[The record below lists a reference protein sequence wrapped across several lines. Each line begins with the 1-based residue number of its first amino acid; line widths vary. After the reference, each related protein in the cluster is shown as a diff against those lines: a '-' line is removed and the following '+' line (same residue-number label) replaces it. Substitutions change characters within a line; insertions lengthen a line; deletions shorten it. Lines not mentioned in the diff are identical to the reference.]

1 MRCRPF
7 QPRTR
12 ICQAAHYADDLVA
25 EFFDLEIR
33 RALRTHHSTRATP
46 FRIQE
51 ETVTESML
59 VKVADRFDDV
69 VSVETF
75 DKDLESF
82 VGADWLW
89 ILDFGTK
96 IVPMLVQAKK
106 IRKAWDGD
114 QNWAVDFDLDQK
126 QVLED
131 FAANFFGIAA
141 QYCLYAPS
149 WDYRH
154 PCFPLFRPSF
164 MMLLPTT
171 AVPPATAPSN
181 QKSVFWSGNWSV
193 AQHLTPFTCF
203 CCCATD
209 PNDAERGL
217 NISREKFKERSELE
231 SLLGRAREHDSI
243 KGTAIF
249 KMGGEQLDLR

>member
-1 MRCRPF
+1 MMPCNPF

-12 ICQAAHYADDLVA
+12 MCQAAHYADDLVA
-25 EFFDLEIR
+25 EFFDVEIR
-33 RALRTHHSTRATP
+33 RALRTHHATRATP

-82 VGADWLW
+82 VGADWFW
-89 ILDFGTK
+89 VLDFGAV

-106 IRKAWDGD
+106 IVGAWDGD
-114 QNWAVDFDLDQK
+114 QDWTVNIDLAQK
-126 QVLED
+126 ATIES
-131 FAANFFGIAA
+131 IASHWNVGA
-141 QYCLYAPS
+141 QFCVYAPS
-149 WDYRH
+149 WDERH
-154 PCFPLFRPSF
+154 RCFPPFRHSF
-164 MMLLPTT
+164 MHLLPTVDVT
-171 AVPPATAPSN
+171 ANSFESHDWNV
-181 QKSVFWSGNWSV
+181 VR
-193 AQHLTPFTCF
+193 HMTPFTCF

-209 PNDAERGL
+209 PNDAEDGL

-231 SLLGRAREHDSI
+231 SLLAQARENESI

-249 KMGGEQLDLR
+249 KMGGERNR